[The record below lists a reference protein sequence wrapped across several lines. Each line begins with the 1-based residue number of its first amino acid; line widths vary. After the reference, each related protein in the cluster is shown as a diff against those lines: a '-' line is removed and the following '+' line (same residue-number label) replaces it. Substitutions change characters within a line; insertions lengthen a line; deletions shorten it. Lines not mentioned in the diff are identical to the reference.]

1 MNIAVALTFIIEA
14 SELKISYKRKVIHPA
29 QLFIISFLII
39 IFIGSFLLTLPTATH
54 HGISYLDALF
64 TSTSAVR
71 VTGLTVV
78 DTSTIY
84 TIFGQS
90 IIMILIQVG
99 GLGILTFASYFSYF
113 FKGKASYENQLILS
127 DMNQSKK
134 LGEIFTTLKYIILIT
149 FSIEL
154 VSGMLIYISLDT
166 ASFSSKPERIF
177 FAAFHAISAF
187 CNAGFSTLSSN
198 LYDDSFKFNYYL

>member
-1 MNIAVALTFIIEA
+1 
-14 SELKISYKRKVIHPA
+14 
-29 QLFIISFLII
+29 
-39 IFIGSFLLTLPTATH
+39 
-54 HGISYLDALF
+54 
-64 TSTSAVR
+64 
-71 VTGLTVV
+71 
-78 DTSTIY
+78 
-84 TIFGQS
+84 
-90 IIMILIQVG
+90 MILIQVG

-113 FKGKASYENQLILS
+113 FKRKASYENQLILS

-198 LYDDSFKFNYYL
+198 LIDDSFKFNYYL